1 MKQALSIY
9 VLQVSTP
16 RGCPSSKDMDPQYL
30 QEQLQKL
37 NERLL
42 LVEKANENSRS
53 NLGPSDVPS
62 SGSAPQPPVGRPE
75 FENISPAVEEPE
87 SDSRAQQDAMMM
99 KLMELNANLMEL
111 NNELLMQNT
120 QLKKENQK
128 LMQKA
133 QMRNDQ
139 QSQPGMQNAQHT
151 VTKINSTGETKKPSH
166 DEKEKKTKCCMF
178 CFGVFCLFVFC
189 FCNAL
194 FCTAVY
200 MD

>member
-1 MKQALSIY
+1 MKRALSIY

-42 LVEKANENSRS
+42 LVEEANENSRS

-87 SDSRAQQDAMMM
+87 SDSRAQQDAMMR
-99 KLMELNANLMEL
+99 KLMDLMEL

-133 QMRNDQ
+133 QMWNDR

-151 VTKINSTGETKKPSH
+151 VTKIKVKSSTGEGKLNQEAFT
-166 DEKEKKTKCCMF
+166 
-178 CFGVFCLFVFC
+178 
-189 FCNAL
+189 
-194 FCTAVY
+194 
-200 MD
+200 

>member
-1 MKQALSIY
+1 MS
-9 VLQVSTP
+9 STP
-16 RGCPSSKDMDPQYL
+16 DGCPSSEDMDPQYL

-37 NERLL
+37 TKRLL
-42 LVEKANENSRS
+42 LIEANSHS

-62 SGSAPQPPVGRPE
+62 SGSAPQPPIGRPE

-99 KLMELNANLMEL
+99 KLMDLMEL

-133 QMRNDQ
+133 QMWNDR

-151 VTKINSTGETKKPSH
+151 VTTINSTGETKKPSH
-166 DEKEKKTKCCMF
+166 DEKEKNPKCCMF
-178 CFGVFCLFVFC
+178 CFGVFCLFVFI
-189 FCNAL
+189 FNVFVMHFFVL
-194 FCTAVY
+194 QCTWTK
-200 MD
+200 